1 VRKGRYREV
10 STAVGTLI
18 GYLTWRL
25 LVAVALFLIGVVIMR
40 AVFRIN
46 KIVQLLTSIDSR
58 LEHLGS
64 LTKTPQT
71 LSTNRPQVVPDGKEP
86 SVSGL
91 FGIILSDI
99 SIGEKFEDE
108 KGRSIEVI
116 DFVQDGLKIKDA
128 AGSTEILKP
137 RNPEMPKTHW
147 MFGIRS
153 I

>member
-1 VRKGRYREV
+1 MD
-10 STAVGTLI
+10 TAVGIGILI
-18 GYLTWRL
+18 GRL
-25 LVAVALFLIGVVIMR
+25 IVAVALFLIGVVIMR

-58 LEHLGS
+58 LENLGS
-64 LTKTPQT
+64 FTKTPQT
-71 LSTNRPQVVPDGKEP
+71 ISINYPHVAPDSKEP
-86 SVSGL
+86 FVPGL
-91 FGIILSDI
+91 FGIIFSDI
-99 SIGEKFEDE
+99 SVGEKFEDE

-128 AGSTEILKP
+128 AGSIEILKP
-137 RNPEMPKTHW
+137 RNPEMPKTYW